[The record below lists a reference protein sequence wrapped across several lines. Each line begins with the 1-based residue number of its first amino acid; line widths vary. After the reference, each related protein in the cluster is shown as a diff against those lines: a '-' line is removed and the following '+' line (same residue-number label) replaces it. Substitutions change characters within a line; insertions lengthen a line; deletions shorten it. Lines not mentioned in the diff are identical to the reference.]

1 MVNLYTEWKPEQLSH
16 MTFRAEVQNLLNE
29 TYASRATYGQEFGNV
44 TPLYEQGR
52 TFLLSVK
59 ATF

>member
-1 MVNLYTEWKPEQLSH
+1 
-16 MTFRAEVQNLLNE
+16 MTFRAEVQNLFNE

-44 TPLYEQGR
+44 TPLHEQGR
-52 TFLLSVK
+52 SFRLSIK

>member
-1 MVNLYTEWKPEQLSH
+1 MNLGYGLPRVRGATLQL
-16 MTFRAEVQNLLNE
+16 TVQNLLNE

-44 TPLYEQGR
+44 TPLHEKGR
-52 TFLLSVK
+52 SFLLSVK